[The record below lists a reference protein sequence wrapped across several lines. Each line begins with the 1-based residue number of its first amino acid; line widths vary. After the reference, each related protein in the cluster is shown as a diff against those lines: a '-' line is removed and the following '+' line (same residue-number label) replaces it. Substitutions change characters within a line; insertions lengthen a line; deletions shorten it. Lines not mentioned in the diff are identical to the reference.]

1 MMHRVLQILRY
12 ATAVCVLVATS
23 GCFLGGQVREDR
35 YQQAVGLVDQGVK
48 KLHEGKVDEAS
59 MAFSLAAELA
69 PLAAAVDGQGCV
81 ALLKGDFARAEELFN
96 RAYQMDNSYDDALG
110 NLALLMDLT
119 GRPEKAKA
127 LYNQAIDKIPDHV
140 GFRNNK
146 AALEY
151 DRGERKMVVI
161 QELEKAAL
169 IGDSPV
175 VKANLDILKKGS
187 EWAMQEK

>member
-1 MMHRVLQILRY
+1 
-12 ATAVCVLVATS
+12 
-23 GCFLGGQVREDR
+23 
-35 YQQAVGLVDQGVK
+35 
-48 KLHEGKVDEAS
+48 
-59 MAFSLAAELA
+59 
-69 PLAAAVDGQGCV
+69 
-81 ALLKGDFARAEELFN
+81 
-96 RAYQMDNSYDDALG
+96 
-110 NLALLMDLT
+110 MDLT

>member
-1 MMHRVLQILRY
+1 M
-12 ATAVCVLVATS
+12 
-23 GCFLGGQVREDR
+23 GGQVREDR

-187 EWAMQEK
+187 EWAVQEK